1 MPMLIKK
8 NSLQCPKYIQWLEEE
23 LCKDHG
29 LLDMV
34 TTARVQEK
42 GPKEDQQP
50 HMHYQEGFDSN
61 FGVAKEQP
69 PKQPTS
75 L

>member
-1 MPMLIKK
+1 MLIKR
-8 NSLQCPKYIQWLEEE
+8 NSLQCPKYIQWLEVE
-23 LCKDHG
+23 LYKDHG

-34 TTARVQEK
+34 TTARIQEK
-42 GPKEDQQP
+42 GPKEDQQT
-50 HMHYQEGFDSN
+50 HMQYQERFIDSN
-61 FGVAKEQP
+61 FGVAKKQP